1 MMIQIRQKTNKQKV
15 LILMIAELY
24 LAYKEKCHKLF
35 LTKKTANKNFKI
47 NRRKYTLQLQN
58 EFVLLK
64 NELRRYQEK
73 R

>member
-1 MMIQIRQKTNKQKV
+1 
-15 LILMIAELY
+15 MIAELY

-64 NELRRYQEK
+64 NELRRYHEK

>member
-1 MMIQIRQKTNKQKV
+1 
-15 LILMIAELY
+15 MIAELY

-64 NELRRYQEK
+64 NELRRYHVQYNFK
-73 R
+73 NFLDHFKLKYN